1 MSFPDNTDLVSNLIV
16 GAAIYSIMQSTTIQH
31 LPHYTTRSYKLSI
44 LKRDVVSHFYTQ
56 VRPHYT
62 TRSYKLSILEKGCG
76 VSLLHTSETT
86 IARKVMYL
94 SRDAILWELQGY
106 RFADFLLHWMILKI
120 KLKYKRDIS
129 KGRVFFNHRKVH
141 WL

>member
-31 LPHYTTRSYKLSI
+31 LPQYTTRSYKLSI
-44 LKRDVVSHFYTQ
+44 LKRDVVSHCYTQ

-62 TRSYKLSILEKGCG
+62 TRSYKLSFLEKGCG

-86 IARKVMYL
+86 IARKVMYF